1 MKFPALALAVALAL
15 ALACGPAWAAA
26 PTTSP
31 QWVDVTAHGADPTD
45 TADSTAA
52 LNTSINL
59 ALTGGQP
66 LYLPYG
72 TSKVGALTID
82 YSGIGAVRGD
92 VDPLRRG
99 RRRRRKTTL

>member
-66 LYLPYG
+66 LYLPFG
-72 TSKVGALTID
+72 TYKVSSLIAID
-82 YSGIGAVRGD
+82 
-92 VDPLRRG
+92 
-99 RRRRRKTTL
+99 